1 MRHHARRIRK
11 KQELRNHILQAARKI
26 ALDEG
31 WQAVTIRKI
40 ADQVEY
46 SAPAIYEYFESKEAI
61 LLALMEEGFHIMLA
75 ELEGI
80 VGRNFQPVDYLIE
93 IGRLYWQFA
102 WQNPELYQVMHG
114 LGGVPFGTA
123 QAPEDAKKLFEFVK
137 DAVSNARGALG
148 IETSVTDEMIEIVWA
163 MLHGLVS
170 LSMSGRIPTENW
182 TEKKF
187 LVEQAMRQLI
197 NGWTA

>member
-1 MRHHARRIRK
+1 MRHHARRIRE
-11 KQELRNHILQAARKI
+11 KQELRHHILLAARKI

-40 ADQVEY
+40 ADHVEY

-61 LLALMEEGFHIMLA
+61 LLALMEEGFHTMLT
-75 ELEGI
+75 ELENIGDK
-80 VGRNFQPVDYLIE
+80 NSQPVDYLVE
-93 IGRLYWQFA
+93 IGKLYWRFA

-123 QAPEDAKKLFEFVK
+123 QAPGDAKKIFEFVK
-137 DAVSNARGALG
+137 DAVRTARESLG
-148 IETSVTDEMIEIVWA
+148 INAPVTDEMIEIVWA

-182 TEKKF
+182 AEKNI
-187 LVEQAMRQLI
+187 LVEQAVRQLV
-197 NGWTA
+197 NGWKA